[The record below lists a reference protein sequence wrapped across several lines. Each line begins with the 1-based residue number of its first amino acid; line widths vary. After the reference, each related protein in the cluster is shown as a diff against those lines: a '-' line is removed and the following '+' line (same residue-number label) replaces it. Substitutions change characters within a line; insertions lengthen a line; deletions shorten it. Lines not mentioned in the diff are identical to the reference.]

1 MNDMNA
7 LPQPS
12 EAPQGADQ
20 YAHLLDPST
29 ELDHLSVEAAARQ
42 VEVAAPA
49 PVDVGRADVAAIEA
63 AAVRP
68 EAGTTP
74 PAQTSRRE
82 GYWTPPTQEQIDNAA
97 GHGIDLNKQSKYF

>member
-12 EAPQGADQ
+12 EAPQGVDP
-20 YAHLLDPST
+20 YAHLLDPNT
-29 ELDHLSVEAAARQ
+29 DLTNLSVEAAARQ
-42 VEVAAPA
+42 VEAPA
-49 PVDVGRADVAAIEA
+49 PASVDVERADVAAIEP

-74 PAQTSRRE
+74 PAQTSHRE

-97 GHGIDLNKQSKYF
+97 GHGIDLTKQAKYF